1 MDLPTRLGPQRK
13 KIKLD
18 PSSANSA
25 STPNAASPASSSA
38 SSKFTLEA
46 LQKVDHKP
54 APSSCRR
61 IDGAEKGQPSAS
73 SFLNLKADLAER
85 QGKRER
91 ERRDKGQPSA
101 SSFLN
106 LKADLAE
113 RQGKRE
119 RERREK
125 SSNILPSHLL
135 PSRETLDRSHN
146 KSSGKR
152 TTSSW
157 SSTPS
162 AQLEAARLSLERKA
176 KAYELLRKGKEGG
189 VDEEEFRAKA
199 YELLRKGKEGG
210 VDEEEFRGGVVDWD
224 LKRMRDEDQGRKDED
239 EDEEAEGE
247 RDENFASVGGKDPL
261 IEYTD
266 ELGRSRMMRRSQ
278 VPRDWLREQERKAQE
293 ANDDDGQS
301 YDDAIYAPQTDFPVY
316 QRDPRTLPVRSS
328 RNQTHFDASHEVRNR
343 GAAFYAFDKD
353 EDARQRQMR
362 ELQEERKKTESRRKS
377 EDGEEVQ
384 LDEKGGVGRGVDQDE
399 LRREKRRREV
409 EQKRKELEAKR
420 KKMLSD

>member
-13 KIKLD
+13 KIKLN
-18 PSSANSA
+18 PASAHSA
-25 STPNAASPASSSA
+25 STPNATSPASSAA
-38 SSKFTLEA
+38 SSRFTLEA

-54 APSSCRR
+54 ASSSCRR

-85 QGKRER
+85 QGRRER
-91 ERRDKGQPSA
+91 ET
-101 SSFLN
+101 
-106 LKADLAE
+106 
-113 RQGKRE
+113 
-119 RERREK
+119 REK

-135 PSRETLDRSHN
+135 PSRSTLDRSHN
-146 KSSGKR
+146 KSSGNR

-157 SSTPS
+157 SNTPS

-189 VDEEEFRAKA
+189 VDEEEFR
-199 YELLRKGKEGG
+199 
-210 VDEEEFRGGVVDWD
+210 GGVVDWD
-224 LKRMRDEDQGRKDED
+224 LKRMRDEDEGREDED
-239 EDEEAEGE
+239 EDEEAEGK
-247 RDENFASVGGKDPL
+247 RDENLASVGGEDPL

-278 VPRDWLREQERKAQE
+278 VPRDWLREQERKTQE
-293 ANDDDGQS
+293 GNNGDDGQS

-316 QRDPRTLPVRSS
+316 QRDPRTLPVTSS
-328 RNQTHFDASHEVRNR
+328 RNQRHFDASHEVRNR

-420 KKMLSD
+420 KKTLSD